1 MLRGRRCYRTAR
13 PEPDAA
19 MARYLVRRL
28 FFALL
33 LVFVVSS
40 SALLLTRLAP
50 GDLTS
55 QLGITATRE
64 EIARTR
70 ERFGL
75 DRSMAAQWAI
85 WVRHTAQLDFGES
98 FLYNR
103 PVRNLIAHASAST
116 AALAAVALVFAT
128 LLGIPLGIFTGRR
141 RDGIASAF
149 VRGASVLCLSV
160 PPLLTSLVF
169 VWIAARTGWFPVGG
183 MTSVGAADL
192 SWAAWMSD
200 LALHLPLPALA
211 LALPIAA
218 TIERLQSQSMSETV
232 HEPFV
237 LAALARGLSHRDLVL
252 RHAWRVSLRPVLAVY
267 GIVIGALLSGSFA
280 VEYVT
285 SWPGLG
291 RLMFEALRARDI
303 YLVSGCAAA
312 GALFLALGSVI
323 SDLLLVAA
331 DPRLREEE
339 PAR

>member
-1 MLRGRRCYRTAR
+1 
-13 PEPDAA
+13 
-19 MARYLVRRL
+19 MARYLARRL

-75 DRSMAAQWAI
+75 DRSMPAQWAI

-103 PVRNLIAHASAST
+103 PVRNLIAQASAST
-116 AALAAVALVFAT
+116 AALAAVALVLAT
-128 LLGIPLGIFTGRR
+128 LLGIPLGIFTGSR
-141 RDGIASAF
+141 RDGIATAF

-192 SWAAWMSD
+192 SWAGWMSD

-312 GALFLALGSVI
+312 GALFLALGSLI
-323 SDLLLVAA
+323 SDLLLAAA
-331 DPRLREEE
+331 DPRLREGD

>member
-1 MLRGRRCYRTAR
+1 MT
-13 PEPDAA
+13 
-19 MARYLVRRL
+19 RYLVRRL

-50 GDLTS
+50 GDLTA
-55 QLGITATRE
+55 QLGIAATRE

-103 PVRNLIAHASAST
+103 PVRSLIAQASAGT
-116 AALAAVALVFAT
+116 AALAAVALLVAT
-128 LLGIPLGIFTGRR
+128 LLGIPLGIFTGSR
-141 RDGIASAF
+141 RDGIATGL
-149 VRGASVLCLSV
+149 VRAASLLCLSV

-183 MTSVGAADL
+183 MTSVGAADM
-192 SWAAWMSD
+192 SWGAWMSD
-200 LALHLPLPALA
+200 LALHLPLPAVA

-312 GALFLALGSVI
+312 GALFLALGSVV